1 MGIFGK
7 NDQKPT
13 QQTGTTVI
21 DSGTT
26 FKGMIDTKGSIY
38 IDGRFEGILV
48 ASNDVT
54 VGKNGEV
61 LGEIRSNILTV
72 NGIIDGLFEVDQVN
86 ILGSGK
92 VIGKMQY
99 NELTIEQNGIFE
111 GEGKKKNSTLTSKY
125 NKLEIN
131 KHHYIE
137 ETVETITSDEN

>member
-7 NDQKPT
+7 NDKRPT

-38 IDGRFEGILV
+38 IDGRFEGIIV

-54 VGKNGEV
+54 VGKNGKV
-61 LGEIRSNILTV
+61 LGEIRSNVLTV
-72 NGIIDGLFEVDQVN
+72 NGVIDGLFEVEQVN
-86 ILGSGK
+86 ILGSGR

-99 NELTIEQNGIFE
+99 NELIIEQNGVFE
-111 GEGKKKNSTLTSKY
+111 GEGKKKNSTFKSKY
-125 NKLEIN
+125 NRLELN
-131 KHHYIE
+131 DGYY
-137 ETVETITSDEN
+137 VEDTITSDKS